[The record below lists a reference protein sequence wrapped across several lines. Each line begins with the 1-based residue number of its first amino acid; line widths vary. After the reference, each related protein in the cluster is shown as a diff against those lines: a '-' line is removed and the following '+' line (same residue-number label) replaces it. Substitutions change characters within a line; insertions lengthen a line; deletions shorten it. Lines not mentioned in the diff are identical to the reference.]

1 MKKLIAVFLVLLLM
15 TGCGGSTSASVVL
28 GFNLELSGA
37 VADYGQMIQK
47 GADLA
52 VELANKDGGVLD
64 QEVSVVTV
72 DNQSVLEEVV
82 SAATKLAT
90 VDNVVGIIGPATS
103 GNSAAS
109 FEVASQYTT
118 VNVSPSATA
127 DGVTKAADDSLLEY
141 GFTLSF
147 QDSYQ
152 GSVMAKFASDNLGAS
167 KAVVFA
173 DNSSDYAVGL
183 SDNFKSYFEDN
194 GGSIVST
201 EAYTAGETDFNAVLT
216 KIKSL
221 DFDVLFVPGYYAEV
235 GLIVKQARAMGI
247 TQPILGGDGYD
258 SPELINLAGADS
270 LNDVYYATG
279 FNVQSTDEDVK
290 TFVEAYTEK
299 YGDAPSSF
307 AALAYDSVNIL
318 IEAINSAGGVDKEAV
333 KNALAAVKDFDG
345 VTGSISMSEEHT
357 PIKTVVVVKLENGQ
371 QASAVEIQP

>member
-345 VTGSISMSEEHT
+345 VTGSISMSEDHT